1 MSKRFT
7 AEQIIE
13 NYPFN
18 FFEYAIAGFIKD
30 FQNKMTVLKKM
41 PVYFFQ
47 NGDEA
52 FLLDWQRENTGSVF
66 VKTGEIT
73 QSKPRIELALDA
85 FTSLADQLTNP
96 YVKGRFVETIN
107 GRDIAFKANVKRFAI
122 DFPIRVR
129 LVCDNVFKALSYS
142 EMLLILLGRM
152 NSYYFIHAKKR
163 HIGAY
168 EISDNIQ
175 QESNI
180 SLAFDAESRNRN
192 LDVTVTLSLQFPA
205 FDIINK
211 NGVTECDEGLFTGF
225 NSNIKNP
232 DGEDLGNTGVD
243 DPNNPDN
250 PINPEIPDDPNNP
263 EPTPGDPII
272 IPGGP
277 ITPKDPD
284 DPSSDELVG
293 NVEAPWPSQRLENIR
308 EKTEKNF
315 YNTEQ
320 GPTEWPK

>member
-1 MSKRFT
+1 MSKRFSS
-7 AEQIIE
+7 EQIIE

-96 YVKGRFVETIN
+96 YVKGRFVETISN
-107 GRDIAFKANVKRFAI
+107 RDIAFKANIKRFAI
-122 DFPIRVR
+122 DFPIRFR

-142 EMLLILLGRM
+142 EMLLTLLGRM
-152 NSYYFIHAKKR
+152 NSYYFMHAKKR
-163 HIGAY
+163 HVGVY
-168 EISDNIQ
+168 ELADNIQ

-180 SLAFDAESRNRN
+180 ALGFDAESRNRN
-192 LDVTVTLSLQFPA
+192 LDITVTLSLQFPA

-211 NGVTECDEGLFTGF
+211 NGVTENDEGLFGDI
-225 NSNIKNP
+225 SNTITNP
-232 DGEDLGNTGVD
+232 GGEDLGDTTVK
-243 DPNNPDN
+243 DPSDPDN
-250 PINPEIPDDPNNP
+250 PVDPEVP
-263 EPTPGDPII
+263 EPKPGNPNV
-272 IPGGP
+272 IPGGQAG
-277 ITPKDPD
+277 PKDPD
-284 DPSSDELVG
+284 DPSSDDLVG
-293 NVEAPWPSQRLENIR
+293 NVEAPWPSQHLEDVR
-308 EKTEKNF
+308 GKVEKDFYRTE
-315 YNTEQ
+315 E
-320 GPTEWPK
+320 GPSEWPK